1 VEQGRHPVRA
11 ARALS
16 FSAFA
21 ICHDRPEDRHMTD
34 LPVRREKPRVNWI
47 FHPRVRSV
55 VIQFLLVA
63 LVALVAWFI
72 YRTTSRNIAAQRI
85 PIGFDFFW
93 IESGFSISQALIPFS
108 ENNTYARAF
117 LVGLLNTLLVS
128 ALGVIFATV
137 IGFLV
142 GIGRLSNNWIVS
154 RLCGTYVEV
163 IRNLPLLFQILFWY
177 LAVLAALPVPRQSIS
192 LAGDVFINNRGIMIP
207 KPLFGEGFGMVSLLA
222 LVGVL
227 LSLIVA
233 GISRRYRIR
242 TGQRITLWPAYLLL
256 VIAAPLA
263 AFLYL
268 GVSVEIDKPV
278 LKGFNFN
285 GGVRVIP
292 EFLALLI
299 ALSTYTAGFIAE
311 IVRAGVLA
319 VPKGQSEAAS
329 ALGLRRSSQLRLI
342 IVPQALRVIIPPL
355 TSQYLNLIKNSSL
368 AVSIGYPDLV
378 SVFAGT
384 TLNNTGQAIEIL
396 GITMLVYLFISLL
409 VSFGMNLYNR
419 RIALKER

>member
-1 VEQGRHPVRA
+1 
-11 ARALS
+11 
-16 FSAFA
+16 
-21 ICHDRPEDRHMTD
+21 MTD
-34 LPVRREKPRVNWI
+34 LPVRRAKPRINWV

-55 VIQFLLVA
+55 AIQLLLVA
-63 LVALVAWFI
+63 SVALVAWFI

-108 ENNTYARAF
+108 ESNTYARAF
-117 LVGLLNTLLVS
+117 LVGLLNTLFVS
-128 ALGVIFATV
+128 VLGVVFATV

-142 GIGRLSNNWIVS
+142 GIGRLSNNWIIS

-207 KPLFGEGFGMVSLLA
+207 KPLFGEGIGMVSLVA
-222 LVGVL
+222 LVGIV
-227 LSLIVA
+227 LSLILA
-233 GISRRYRIR
+233 SLARRHRVRTGKRIR
-242 TGQRITLWPAYLLL
+242 LWPAYLLL
-256 VIAAPLA
+256 IIAVPLA
-263 AFLYL
+263 AFVYL
-268 GVSVEIDKPV
+268 GVGVDIDKPI

-285 GGVRVIP
+285 GGLRIIP

-311 IVRAGVLA
+311 IVRAGILA

-329 ALGLRRSSQLRLI
+329 ALGLRRAPQLRLVV
-342 IVPQALRVIIPPL
+342 VPQALRVIIPPL

-409 VSFGMNLYNR
+409 VSLAMNLYNR

>member
-1 VEQGRHPVRA
+1 
-11 ARALS
+11 
-16 FSAFA
+16 
-21 ICHDRPEDRHMTD
+21 MTD

-128 ALGVIFATV
+128 ALGLIFATV

-207 KPLFGEGFGMVSLLA
+207 KPLFGEGIGMVSLLA
-222 LVGVL
+222 LAGIL

-329 ALGLRRSSQLRLI
+329 ALGLRRSPQLRLI

-396 GITMLVYLFISLL
+396 GITMLVYLFISLV